1 MNVDAESC
9 VSCESCL
16 PYCPVGAISMEDVAV
31 IDQDECVECSVCLKS
46 GVCPTDAFISEIHP
60 WPRSVRGVF
69 SNPAVE
75 HKETR
80 VAGRGT
86 EEMKTNDV
94 TGMYQRGFVGITAE
108 LGRPYVGARF
118 RDAEKVAQAMAKAG
132 VTFAPDNPVTHLIV
146 DKTTGKLDPEVL
158 DEKVLTCMVEC
169 LVPMEKIPAVLKALK
184 EIAPQLDT
192 VFSLDIISRLNPDGS
207 VPYEKV
213 LEENGVQLSLNGKL
227 NLGLGRPLAEEV
239 QS

>member
-1 MNVDAESC
+1 MKVDDDIC
-9 VSCESCL
+9 VGCESCL
-16 PYCPVGAISMEDVAV
+16 PYCPVAAISMEDVAV

-46 GVCPTDAFISEIHP
+46 KVCPEDAFIPEQHP
-60 WPRSVRGVF
+60 WPRSVRAVF

-118 RDAEKVAQAMAKAG
+118 RDAEKVAKAMAKAG
-132 VTFAPDNPVTHLIV
+132 VTFAPDNPLTHLIV

-158 DEKVLTCMVEC
+158 NEKVLTCMVEC
-169 LVPMEKIPAVLKALK
+169 LVPIENIPAVLKELK
-184 EIAPQLDT
+184 EIAPQLNT

-213 LEENGVQLSLNGKL
+213 LEENGVKPSLNGKL